1 MKKINIDNIIEKVHN
16 VVKSHYI
23 GNGAYARYLWQNKT
37 NSRKMGIN
45 EYGCADAMNILY
57 TINQFPNG
65 KAREEALAA
74 LLSLQEAKTGLF
86 IEETHH
92 HIHTTAHCVAAIEL
106 FDTVPTHHVNALD
119 RYFTKEGLKELIDGL
134 HWLDNPWPQSHQG
147 AGIYTIGVL
156 TDSVDLD
163 WQNFY
168 FDYIYENTDPD
179 WGMSRKGC
187 IDEKI
192 APAYAH
198 LNGWFHYMFNMQY
211 AKKPLKYPDKLID
224 TCLMLYREH
233 RLRSDFAHFIGF
245 CEIDWVFAI
254 NRATR
259 ETPHRFNEVKEAI
272 YDFGKEFIE
281 YLNTLDFETDDY
293 VNDLHMLFGTVCALA
308 ELQTALPGIIE
319 TSKPLRLVLDRR
331 PFI

>member
-65 KAREEALAA
+65 QAREEALAA
-74 LLSLQEAKTGLF
+74 LLSLQDAKTGLF

-147 AGIYTIGVL
+147 AGI
-156 TDSVDLD
+156 
-163 WQNFY
+163 
-168 FDYIYENTDPD
+168 
-179 WGMSRKGC
+179 
-187 IDEKI
+187 
-192 APAYAH
+192 
-198 LNGWFHYMFNMQY
+198 
-211 AKKPLKYPDKLID
+211 
-224 TCLMLYREH
+224 
-233 RLRSDFAHFIGF
+233 
-245 CEIDWVFAI
+245 
-254 NRATR
+254 
-259 ETPHRFNEVKEAI
+259 
-272 YDFGKEFIE
+272 
-281 YLNTLDFETDDY
+281 
-293 VNDLHMLFGTVCALA
+293 
-308 ELQTALPGIIE
+308 
-319 TSKPLRLVLDRR
+319 
-331 PFI
+331 